1 MSAGGHGR
9 KAVIAALL
17 ANLGIAIAKLVAFL
31 ITRSASMLAESVH
44 SLADSGNQGL
54 LLFGE
59 SRARRKATPEHPFGY
74 GSARYFWAFVVA
86 VVLFTVG
93 GAFALYEGIE
103 KLRHPHHVESYGV
116 AIGVL
121 LFAIV
126 LEAFSFRTAIKETQP
141 HLKGR
146 SYWQFVRESKTP
158 ELPVVLLED
167 LAAQVGLVVAL
178 IGVSLTAMTH
188 EPMWDA
194 LGTITIG
201 VLLVVVAGILAF
213 EMHSLIIGEAASP
226 SEVEAIQNALVAVP
240 DFERVI
246 HLRTMHL
253 GPDELLVA
261 AKVATPVG
269 GTTERLAQQINE
281 AEARVRAAVPTA
293 KVIYVEP
300 DLYTP
305 SSPST
310 TNAR

>member
-1 MSAGGHGR
+1 MSAGGGR

-17 ANLGIAIAKLVAFL
+17 ANLGIAIAKLVAFA

-54 LLFGE
+54 LLLGAA
-59 SRARRKATPEHPFGY
+59 RAKRTATPEHPFGY

-103 KLRHPHHVESYGV
+103 KLRHPHEVGSYGV

-121 LFAIV
+121 LVAIV
-126 LEAFSFRTAIKETQP
+126 LEAFSFRTAIKETKP
-141 HLKGR
+141 HLQGR
-146 SYWQFVRESKTP
+146 SYWRFVRESKTP

-178 IGVSLTAMTH
+178 IGVGLTAATH

-226 SEVEAIQNALVAVP
+226 AEVAAIQSALVAVP

-269 GTTERLAQQINE
+269 GTTERLAQQIDE
-281 AEARVRAAVPTA
+281 AEKRIRAAVPSA
-293 KVIYVEP
+293 RLIYVEP
-300 DLYTP
+300 DLDR
-305 SSPST
+305 ST
-310 TNAR
+310 HAR

>member
-17 ANLGIAIAKLVAFL
+17 ANLGIAIAKLVAFAL
-31 ITRSASMLAESVH
+31 TRSASMLAESVH

-54 LLFGE
+54 LLLGE
-59 SRARRKATPEHPFGY
+59 ARGRKQATPEHPFGY

-93 GAFALYEGIE
+93 GAFALYEGFE
-103 KLRHPHHVESYGV
+103 KLRHPPHDVDSYGI

-121 LFAIV
+121 IVAIV
-126 LEAFSFRTAIKETQP
+126 LETFSFRTAILEARP
-141 HLKGR
+141 LLKGR
-146 SYWQFVRESKTP
+146 SYWRFIKESKTP

-167 LAAQVGLVVAL
+167 LAALVGLIVAL
-178 IGVSLTAMTH
+178 TGVSLTAATH
-188 EPMWDA
+188 DPMWDA
-194 LGTITIG
+194 VGTITIG
-201 VLLVVVAGILAF
+201 TLLVVVAGILAV

-226 SEVEAIQNALVAVP
+226 SEVEAIRAALVAVP

-269 GTTERLAQQINE
+269 GTTERLAAQIND
-281 AEARVRAAVPTA
+281 AEQRVRAAVPSA
-293 KVIYVEP
+293 KLIYVEP
-300 DLYTP
+300 DLYR
-305 SSPST
+305 T